1 MLYDHIYNK
10 NFKNVLENK
19 IQKIPPIWFMRQA
32 GRYQNSYQN
41 FRKKFDF
48 ITLCKEPKIAAQ
60 VALSPIIDFDFD
72 IAILFSDILFPIEAL
87 GIDLKFNPS
96 PEFNR
101 KIELSDLNDKSE
113 ARIQK
118 MLKFLNFQFNALK
131 ETRKVLPK
139 EKSLVGF
146 VGGIWTLFNFAI
158 QENIL
163 KNDKNKILENQN
175 YILLFQNFAELFLK
189 LLNENIKLQ
198 LESGAEIVYIFD
210 TDAGTLDNNLYL
222 KYLAE
227 DLFFLAKKFPKKLAY
242 FTKTDQIDFFNKDC
256 FNNNFWAGFV
266 YDSRLNIKNALTN
279 NLNNIFIQGNLDPL
293 TLNLPEEE
301 FKLILKNYLNEFKN
315 LTEEQRA
322 KWIFSLGHGVTPNA
336 KEENVRYAV
345 KYVREFFSL

>member
-10 NFKNVLENK
+10 SFRNVLENK
-19 IQKIPPIWFMRQA
+19 IQKNPPIWFMRQA

-41 FRKKFDF
+41 FRKQYDF

-60 VALSPIIDFDFD
+60 VALSSILDFDFD

-87 GIDLKFNPS
+87 GIELKFNPS

-101 KIELSDLNDKSE
+101 KIELNDLNDKSE
-113 ARIQK
+113 VRIQK

-158 QENIL
+158 HENIF
-163 KNDKNKILENQN
+163 KNDKNKIFENQN
-175 YILLFQNFAELFLK
+175 NIILFQNFAELFLK
-189 LLNENIKLQ
+189 LLVENIKLQ

-210 TDAGTLDNNLYL
+210 TDAGVLDNDLYL

-227 DLFFLAKKFPKKLAY
+227 DLHFLAKMFPKKLAY
-242 FTKTDQIDFFNKDC
+242 FTKTDHIDFYNKDC
-256 FNNNFWAGFV
+256 FNNNLWAGFV

-279 NLNNIFIQGNLDPL
+279 NLNKNFIQGNLDPL

-315 LTEEQRA
+315 LTEKQRA

-336 KEENVRYAV
+336 KEENVRFAV
-345 KYVREFFSL
+345 NYVREFFN